1 MAGHTNTNA
10 PCSYRNRGRMNAVPP
25 LIQALLTKYSSSCA
39 ITHQRVIG
47 RSRPSLRAVKLAVSG
62 GSSGTYSQPPHLHP
76 HTIRMLS
83 ESCFAEGTCFL
94 HRLSH
99 FAISLRDSIAPSS
112 QKGKPLFSKG
122 TQGPLSCPVLAVYFV
137 IAMVP
142 VRCTSTIPYGRT
154 SSINSCTV
162 SGSAWI
168 SITMLLGL
176 RCMIFAPMTLQTSI
190 REARFAV
197 V

>member
-47 RSRPSLRAVKLAVSG
+47 RSRPSLRAAEKAVSG

-76 HTIRMLS
+76 HTTRMLS

-94 HRLSH
+94 HRLSR

-112 QKGKPLFSKG
+112 QKGKPLFGKTRVVPCLG
-122 TQGPLSCPVLAVYFV
+122 CLIVYFV